1 MNERS
6 KYIEAVK
13 KVFDSYK
20 INYREEIINNMFLV
34 KNDGLWIVVS
44 EKEGNKIKNLTA
56 LLRKNR
62 LPYLILYNSLKEET
76 YICDL
81 GNEYKSKKFKT
92 INYDFHKLKD
102 NWWILTNL
110 WIIIENILKTKK
122 FSIFLPYSKEKDEL
136 NNYKNHN
143 LIVKVYDIKVSR
155 YTRFSTFTLF
165 YKGIPDHSLIFELE
179 IIFGDFKYENGF
191 IKMIPSNEEVLTTDF
206 IFEIEIFFKLLS
218 KFIKKNKGFVGFG
231 EVIYTALQENQLKKE
246 LMTKRELLKYLG
258 KVLKVD
264 LEGLMEFIKKEKSL
278 KNKIKRIKEEIKN
291 GLFINMYKYGGS
303 YGI

>member
-13 KVFDSYK
+13 KIFESYK
-20 INYREEIINNMFLV
+20 INYREEIISNMFLV

-44 EKEGNKIKNLTA
+44 GKEGEKIKNLTA
-56 LLRKNR
+56 LLRKNL

-81 GNEYKSKKFKT
+81 GNEYKGKKFKT
-92 INYDFHKLKD
+92 INYDFYKLKD

-110 WIIIENILKTKK
+110 WVVIENVLKTQKI
-122 FSIFLPYSKEKDEL
+122 SIFLPSSKQKDEL

-143 LIVKVYDIKVSR
+143 LIVKVCDIKVSR
-155 YTRFSTFTLF
+155 YTRFSTFTLL
-165 YKGIPDHSLIFELE
+165 YKDIPHYSVIFELE
-179 IIFGDFKYENGF
+179 SIFGNFKYENGF
-191 IKMIPSNEEVLTTDF
+191 IKMIPSNEKLLTTDF
-206 IFEIEIFFKLLS
+206 IFELEIFFKLLS
-218 KFIKKNKGFVGFG
+218 KFINKNKGFVGLG
-231 EVIYTALQENQLKKE
+231 EVIYTAFKENQLKKK
-246 LMTKRELLKYLG
+246 LITKRELLEYLG
-258 KVLKVD
+258 VVLKMD
-264 LEGLMEFIKKEKSL
+264 LKGLMEFIKKEKSL

-303 YGI
+303 YGV